1 MVQTT
6 IRSSRLRSAIAYLA
20 LSVSFVAAIF
30 ALIPVL
36 VMVGGIVA
44 AHRLEE
50 E

>member
-1 MVQTT
+1 
-6 IRSSRLRSAIAYLA
+6 
-20 LSVSFVAAIF
+20 VSFVAAIF